1 MLTDAGNDGQ
11 FDAASVQYWLKL
23 LYGGTA
29 GYVSIVSTVDWQGK
43 QFKSENLALAV
54 EYAERLN
61 SRPYEQGGAPKGI
74 YARVTT
80 LKQVPKMGRGSDE
93 DSLMLPG
100 LWADMDIAGPGHKT
114 TKTLPNTL
122 DDCKKIIE
130 EAGLPEPSLWV
141 SSGGG
146 FYPWWLF
153 NTPWSLEDPE
163 FLKFAQETSRT
174 WQDAIAA
181 SAQELGFH
189 YGPVPDLARV
199 LRIPGTVNW
208 KVEVNPRPCRIIEE
222 TDLRYTAIDIAS
234 VADFAAT
241 ILAERRP
248 APPPPPPRPQP
259 LSGVVVGGTDRP
271 GDALAA
277 KLTWAQILAPH
288 GYRLAMQRGPEEYWV
303 RPGKDPRDGHSV
315 TTNYAGSDLM
325 WVFSTECEGF
335 DSDTSYTKFATWSI
349 LNGFGMDFS
358 AAARALSG
366 QASGPSERELDVIQS
381 LLGEDYT
388 PPPPAPPLEPAEA
401 PPRPKRPYDL
411 TDTGNGHRM
420 RDFFGHKYRFV
431 SAYNGWMRYN
441 GTSWERDETHAVTQA
456 AEACTE
462 LMWDQADELE
472 RNLDPLDDKAAKHLD
487 ALRKHIKTSRS
498 DRGIKAAINRFAG
511 QKGVAVKPEDFDRQ
525 HNLLTVQ
532 NGVLNLDTFEL
543 HKHSAEYMLTR
554 TFNAAYDP
562 NATAPKWQAFLEQVL
577 PSPEVRAYVQ
587 RAMGYTLLGKADRR
601 VMFLLYGPSGT
612 GKSQFT
618 EALAHIF
625 KDFGQTAAASTF
637 RKKHGN
643 ASATNDLH
651 GLKGKRLITSSETS
665 ETSELDEELL
675 KRFTGRDQ
683 ITSRDL
689 YEKFQSWVPEGVVWL
704 TTNYLPKLSS
714 DDNAVWMRV
723 KPIEFGQV
731 FAGTVHDTPN
741 IGVNIA
747 EEEAAGILN
756 WLLEGVSTYRTVGL
770 QEPEQVTQSSAD
782 HRRESDNVAQF
793 LEESLDDGL
802 LIREEG
808 RSDLKVASVFDR
820 YEHWCKQNRIT
831 PLGIRRF
838 NQRVTSHG
846 FSKERRGGY
855 YYWLGLTVNDAHG
868 LLGTMT

>member
-1 MLTDAGNDGQ
+1 MLTDAGNDGH
-11 FDAASVQYWLKL
+11 FDAASVQNWLKL
-23 LYGGTA
+23 LYGNTA

-43 QFKSENLALAV
+43 QFKPENLPLAL
-54 EYAERLN
+54 EYIERLN

-80 LKQVPKMGRGSDE
+80 LKQVPKAGRGSDE

-122 DDCKKIIE
+122 DDCKEIIT
-130 EAGLPEPSLWV
+130 EAGLPDPSLWV

-153 NTPWSLEDPE
+153 NTPWSLDTPE
-163 FLKFAQETSRT
+163 FLAFAQETSRT

-181 SAQELGFH
+181 SAKELGFH

-208 KVEVNPRPCRIIEE
+208 KVEVNPRPCRIIEQ
-222 TDLRYTAIDIAS
+222 TDLRYTAVDIAT
-234 VADFAAT
+234 VADFAAQM
-241 ILAERRP
+241 LAERQPP
-248 APPPPPPRPQP
+248 APPAATRPLP
-259 LSGVVVGGTDRP
+259 LSGTVVGGTERP

-277 KLTWAQILAPH
+277 KLSWEQILAPA
-288 GYRLAMQRGPEEYWV
+288 GYRLSHRRGPEEYWV

-349 LNGFGMDFS
+349 LNGYGLDFS
-358 AAARALSG
+358 AAARAIG
-366 QASGPSERELDVIQS
+366 ELDIIQD
-381 LLGEDYT
+381 LLGGDYT
-388 PPPPAPPLEPAEA
+388 PPPPPRPAEPGEA
-401 PPRPKRPYDL
+401 APRPKRPYDHS
-411 TDTGNGHRM
+411 DTGNGHRM
-420 RDFFGHKYRFV
+420 RDFFGHKYRYV
-431 SAYNGWMRYN
+431 SAYNGWMYYD
-441 GTSWERDETHAVTQA
+441 GQAWQRDETHRVSQA

-462 LMWDQADELE
+462 LMYDQADEME
-472 RNLDPLDDKAAKHLD
+472 RNLDPTDEKAVK
-487 ALRKHIKTSRS
+487 ALEAFRKHIKTSRS
-498 DRGIKAAINRFAG
+498 DRSIKAAINRFAG
-511 QKGVAVKPEDFDRQ
+511 QRGISVTPDDFDKQR
-525 HNLLTVQ
+525 NLITVD
-532 NGVLNLDTFEL
+532 NGVLDLDTFQL
-543 HKHSAEYMLTR
+543 HEHRADFMLTR
-554 TFNAAYDP
+554 TFNATYNPGADCP
-562 NATAPKWQAFLEQVL
+562 RWKTFLEQVL
-577 PSPEVRAYVQ
+577 PNPEVRAYVQ
-587 RAMGYTLLGKADRR
+587 RAMGYTLLGQADRR

-643 ASATNDLH
+643 AAATNDLH

-689 YEKFQSWVPEGVVWL
+689 YEKFQSWIPEGIVWL

-714 DDNAVWMRV
+714 DDNAVWLRV
-723 KPIEFGQV
+723 KPVEFAQV
-731 FAGTVHDTPN
+731 FAGTMEDQPN
-741 IGVNIA
+741 IGVRIA
-747 EEEAAGILN
+747 EEESAGILN
-756 WLLEGVSTYRTVGL
+756 WLLEGVSTYRSVGL

-802 LIREEG
+802 LVREEG
-808 RSDLKVASVFDR
+808 AEQLKCSLVFDR

-846 FSKERRGGY
+846 FAKLRRGGY
-855 YYWLGLTVNDAHG
+855 YYWLGLRVNDAHG
-868 LLGTMT
+868 LMGTMT